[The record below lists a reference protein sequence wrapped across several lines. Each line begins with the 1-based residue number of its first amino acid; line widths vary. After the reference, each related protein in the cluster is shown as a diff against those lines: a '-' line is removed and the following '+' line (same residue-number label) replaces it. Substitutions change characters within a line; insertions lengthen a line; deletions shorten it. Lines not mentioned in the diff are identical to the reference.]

1 MNAVI
6 DDDAFAP
13 HIAQV
18 SVAKRYVYLDNGAV
32 APICDPAA
40 EGLRRYAEEANLHGE
55 IKEPTWSMR
64 VDETRT
70 LAARLLHC
78 TPEEI
83 AFAKNTSEGIAFV
96 ANGLAFEPGD
106 NVVTTNVEFPA
117 NYYPWENLKHKGVEL
132 RLANEQRDGRI
143 PPESVEALVDERT
156 RVIAL
161 SSVEFSSGFRHDL
174 ERIGALCRKRGIFF
188 FVDGIQSV
196 GVLDDDLKALGVHA
210 LAADGHKWLLAPEG
224 IAIFYLDEAKLD
236 EVAVIEK
243 GWTNVVNAS
252 AYLDYDPTLRADARR
267 FECGSPNNA
276 GLHALHGSLKM
287 LLDIGVPLIEARALA
302 LSDYLCEGLE
312 SKGYTIFSS
321 RRPREK
327 SPIVSFYKQGLDL
340 RPIQIELRKQQIV
353 VAYRDGRLRAS
364 PHFYNT
370 RANLDRL
377 LDALP

>member
-1 MNAVI
+1 MNAAI

-13 HIAQV
+13 HIARV
-18 SVAKRYVYLDNGAV
+18 SVTKRYVYLDNAAV

-40 EGLRRYAEEANLHGE
+40 DGLRRYAEEANLHGE

-83 AFAKNTSEGIAFV
+83 AFAKNTSEGISFI

-132 RLANEQRDGRI
+132 RLATEEDGRI
-143 PPESVEALVDERT
+143 PPEAIEALVDERT

-174 ERIGALCRKRGIFF
+174 DRIGVLCRKHGIFF
-188 FVDGIQSV
+188 FVDAIQSV
-196 GVLDDDLKALGVHA
+196 GVLDDDVKALGVHA

-224 IAIFYLDEAKLD
+224 IAIFYLDAAKLD
-236 EVAVIEK
+236 EVTVIEK
-243 GWTNVVNAS
+243 GWLNVVNPIAF
-252 AYLDYDPTLRADARR
+252 LDYDPTLRPDAGR
-267 FECGSPNNA
+267 FECGSLNTA
-276 GLHALHGSLKM
+276 GLHALRGSLKM
-287 LLDIGVPLIEARALA
+287 LLDIGVPRIEARALA
-302 LSDYLCEGLE
+302 LSDYLCERLE

-321 RRPREK
+321 RRPTEK
-327 SPIVSFYKQGLDL
+327 SPIVSFYKEGLDL
-340 RPIQIELRKQQIV
+340 RPIQTELRKQQIV

-370 RANLDRL
+370 HADLDRL

>member
-1 MNAVI
+1 MNAAI

-13 HIAQV
+13 HIAKV

-55 IKEPTWSMR
+55 IKEPTWGIR
-64 VDETRT
+64 ATETRA
-70 LAARLLHC
+70 LAAQLLHC
-78 TPEEI
+78 KPTEI
-83 AFAKNTSEGIAFV
+83 AFTKNTSEGISFV

-132 RLANEQRDGRI
+132 RLATEEDGRI
-143 PPESVEALVDERT
+143 PASAIEALLDDRT

-188 FVDGIQSV
+188 FIDGIQSV
-196 GVLDDDLKALGVHA
+196 GVLDDDVKALGVHA
-210 LAADGHKWLLAPEG
+210 LAADGHKWMLAPEG

-236 EVAVIEK
+236 EVAVVEK

-252 AYLDYDPTLRADARR
+252 AYLDYDPTLRPDARR

-276 GLHALHGSLKM
+276 GLHALRGSLKM
-287 LLDIGVPLIEARALA
+287 LLDIGGPLIEARALA
-302 LSDYLCEGLE
+302 LSDYLCERLE
-312 SKGYTIFSS
+312 SKGYAIFSS
-321 RRPREK
+321 RRPKEK
-327 SPIVSFYKQGLDL
+327 SQIVSFHKESVDL
-340 RPIQIELRKQQIV
+340 RAVQIELRKQQII

-370 RANLDRL
+370 RPDLDRL
-377 LDALP
+377 LNALP